1 MVWRSY
7 GPTPFY
13 FVHCMCIQ
21 FVHLLYGT
29 LCLRF
34 GEGSCTTEMSIIII
48 VIFIII
54 CVRRDQGRHASRGR
68 DVQQSFL
75 PSFLRGCAGIVSAE
89 RNKRNCCTVNLLWSL
104 CCLTALSTACRVCC
118 LTALS
123 TACGVC
129 CLTALSTACRVCC
142 LTALSTACGVCC
154 LTALSTACRVFSST
168 LHSFTTVLAP
178 SPKLMSKTYPR
189 AF

>member
-1 MVWRSY
+1 MFGSCFRTRAVLVTDVYPEKRYDLKKVFSLLCCTFWCFHYIYLYYMHVLRSEFGHVY
-7 GPTPFY
+7 LVTTLVYLLNLLYVNCPWFGGRTAQQIFY

-34 GEGSCTTEMSIIII
+34 GEGSCTTERSIIII

-75 PSFLRGCAGIVSAE
+75 PSFLPSWVGW
-89 RNKRNCCTVNLLWSL
+89 NF
-104 CCLTALSTACRVCC
+104 VC
-118 LTALS
+118 
-123 TACGVC
+123 
-129 CLTALSTACRVCC
+129 
-142 LTALSTACGVCC
+142 
-154 LTALSTACRVFSST
+154 
-168 LHSFTTVLAP
+168 
-178 SPKLMSKTYPR
+178 
-189 AF
+189 